1 MSASDGY
8 IVGTTKIVDHGPD
21 GSRWNLVIIGDGYQA
36 AELTTYHDDVQ
47 NFLTIL
53 RVTPPFDELFCG
65 INVHRVD
72 VVSTDSGADDPI
84 ICAGGTGATP
94 ATYFDATFC
103 SPWGGGNL
111 DRLLTIDSGLGLA
124 VATAQVPLRHQVL
137 CIVNSSKYGGAGGSV
152 ATCSTDASS
161 ALIAIHEIGHS
172 AFGLADEY
180 GGDGS
185 ATPPGEFPEPNMTRN
200 TDRATNKWNTYID
213 AATPMPSR
221 CDPGC
226 AASTCVPPAM
236 PALPGAVGTY
246 EGGKY
251 SNCNTYRPLPS
262 CYMRD
267 YAPFCPVC
275 ADVIRQ
281 TLQPFQPAESIN
293 PATLSIAFTDVPS
306 GMGGI
311 GVTTHRA
318 IVWEVVTCRELHF
331 EITDGPTGGFGTP
344 SGTSVSVTADP
355 ILPAAYARLWLSYT
369 STNPGDMASGT
380 VTVQC
385 VETGEIWVIDIE
397 ANTIA
402 RPRSAIALV
411 LDRSGS
417 MDDDAGDATT
427 KVEKLREAANAFI
440 NIMLPDDGIGLVRF
454 NQAADR
460 LMEVEDAG
468 PAPGGAGRTTALAHI
483 MGPDIDPWGST
494 SIGDGVVNGKQMLDD
509 AVAAAVTPFGVTAMV
524 VLTDG
529 MWNQPPDLASVSGSI
544 TANTF
549 AVGFGL
555 PSNISVGALNTLCQ
569 GHDGYLLITGE
580 LTPDQSMRLDKYF
593 LQILAGVTN
602 AQVAAD
608 PRGVLNSTAEHRVP
622 FWICES
628 DYGMDLIVLSPY
640 PHVID
645 FQLESPDGTRITPAS
660 GPGGAN
666 SQFVLSRYASYYRC
680 ALPVLPANAAGS
692 HEGLWH
698 AVLKLGTVSTPGSTP
713 NVQRETFAKYD
724 GKRSVPYEFVA
735 HTYSSLRFSA
745 HTLQAS
751 FEPGSKLRLN
761 ASVSEYDAPLQGRA
775 NAWAEIRRPDG
786 VTDVVA
792 LNPDSSGQFGADYDL
807 HIQGVFNARVRA
819 RGETRQGSP
828 FEREWTLTAVA
839 TTGGDLWSP
848 SDPKTACCGWWRCF
862 GRKPY
867 KMLLAVAFA
876 VLLWAVGFAW
886 GSLVFMT
893 PQLNSVAPIPFISQN
908 PAISFPILILWVLLA
923 FLLARIYLKGATDK
937 ACEGLK
943 LGVIFVVVNFIL
955 DLIVLVVLLGT
966 GAVFWVSL
974 TVWIAYLI
982 LLLVPWFT
990 GRSMQ
995 TAAAG

>member
-8 IVGTTKIVDHGPD
+8 VVGVTKVVDHGPD
-21 GSRWNLVIIGDGYQA
+21 NARWNLVIIGDGYRVS
-36 AELTTYHDDVQ
+36 ELTTYHDDVQ
-47 NFLTIL
+47 TFLEAL
-53 RVTPPFDELFCG
+53 RITPPLDELFCG

-72 VVSTDSGADDPI
+72 VVSTDSGADDPVL
-84 ICAGGTGATP
+84 CAGGTGATP
-94 ATYFDATFC
+94 ATYFDSTFC
-103 SPWGGGNL
+103 SAWGGTNL
-111 DRLLTIDSGLGLA
+111 ARLLTIDQGLA
-124 VATAQVPLRHQVL
+124 LTVATAQVPLRHQVL
-137 CIVNSSKYGGAGGSV
+137 CIVNSSKYGGAGGTV
-152 ATCSTDASS
+152 ATCSTDAAS

-200 TDRATNKWNTYID
+200 TDRATNKWNALID
-213 AATPMPSR
+213 PATPMPSQ
-221 CDPGC
+221 CDASC
-226 AASTCVPPAM
+226 AASTCVPPGAP
-236 PALPGAVGTY
+236 PAPGAVGTY

-251 SNCNTYRPLPS
+251 SDCNTYRPLPS

-275 ADVIRQ
+275 AGVIRQ

-293 PATLSIAFTDVPS
+293 LTTPSISFTNVPS

-318 IVWEVVTCRELHF
+318 IVWEVVTCRELTF
-331 EITDGPTGGFGTP
+331 EITAGPTGGFGTP
-344 SGTSVSVTADP
+344 NGTSVSVTADP

-369 STNPGDMASGT
+369 STNPGDTASGT
-380 VTVQC
+380 VTVEC
-385 VETGEIWVIDIE
+385 VETGDVWVIDIE
-397 ANTIA
+397 ADTID

-417 MDDDAGDATT
+417 MNDDAGDATT

-440 NIMLPDDGIGLVRF
+440 SIMLPDDGIGLVRF
-454 NQAADR
+454 NQSADR
-460 LMEVEDAG
+460 LMEVEEAG
-468 PAPGGAGRTTALAHI
+468 VAPGGAGRDAALDHI
-483 MGPDIDPWGST
+483 NGPDINPSGAT

-509 AVAAAVTPFGVTAMV
+509 AQAAAPTPFDVTAMV

-529 MWNQPPDLASVSGSI
+529 MWNRPPDLASVSGSI

-608 PRGVLNSTAEHRVP
+608 PSGVLSTTAEHRIP

-640 PHVID
+640 PNVID
-645 FQLESPDGTRITPAS
+645 FQLETPDGTRITPAS
-660 GPGGAN
+660 SAGGAN

-680 ALPVLPANAAGS
+680 ALPVIPANAGGS
-692 HEGLWH
+692 HEGLWY
-698 AVLKLGTVSTPGSTP
+698 AVLKRGNAPPPGTTPD
-713 NVQRETFAKYD
+713 NQRETFARYD

-735 HTYSSLRFSA
+735 HTYSSLKFSA
-745 HTLQAS
+745 NTFQAS
-751 FEPGSKLRLN
+751 FEPGAVLRLN
-761 ASVSEYDAPLQGRA
+761 ASVTEYDAPLEGRA
-775 NAWAEIRRPDG
+775 KVWAEIKRPDG
-786 VTDVVA
+786 VTDLVA
-792 LNPDSSGQFGADYDL
+792 LTPDSTGRFGADYDL
-807 HIQGVFNARVRA
+807 QLQGVFNTRVRA
-819 RGETRQGSP
+819 RGETRQGTP

-839 TTGGDLWSP
+839 TPGGDLWSP
-848 SDPKTACCGWWRCF
+848 YDPKAACCGCRRCL
-862 GRKPY
+862 GTKPY
-867 KMLLAVAFA
+867 KMVLALAFA
-876 VLLWAVGFAW
+876 ILIWAVGLAW
-886 GSLVFMT
+886 GSFVFMT
-893 PQLNSVAPIPFISQN
+893 PSMSAPAIPYVSTN
-908 PAISFPILILWVLLA
+908 PVISFPILIVWLLLA
-923 FLLARIYLKGATDK
+923 FLLARIYLKAASDK
-937 ACEGLK
+937 GCEGLK
-943 LGVIFVVVNFIL
+943 LGLTFVLVNIFL
-955 DLIVLVVLLGT
+955 DLIVLVILFGT
-966 GAVFWVSL
+966 GLGFFASL
-974 TVWIAYLI
+974 TVWLAYLI
-982 LLLVPWFT
+982 LLLVPWIT
-990 GRSMQ
+990 GRAMQ